1 MNNQAD
7 TIVEAKISPDQLV
20 FSDPRLEFS
29 ATLRFLWSLIT
40 YSFYGVFIAGTVLA
54 VVADIE
60 WLRWF
65 GILCA
70 LWLADRAVHIN
81 TPLHDI
87 TKLRVEKISGVNVS
101 EFLLPKSFRIVVR
114 ALDRTGIAGGNFYLH
129 LMKALVGDA
138 GIRGALWRLE
148 ISPEEFEHKIDEEI
162 AKYKKQDSQ
171 HSHPE
176 MLARIGSLVKMA
188 FIEACID
195 GNRYIAPNDLFAALG
210 TVDDAA
216 VRRVFYLFSLDMA
229 DLQKALIFSRYR
241 QRFVWMRVVPATLG
255 GFTRKSSRHRIM
267 NRAWTARPTPTLD
280 MYSDDLTDL
289 AREQR
294 VGFLIGHAQEYDTI
308 VNVLSRGAK
317 QNVMLVGEPGSGKET
332 IISHL
337 AFNIVTDK
345 VPAPLF
351 DKRLVSLSI
360 GELVSGAGPE
370 DISSRV
376 NTVVSELIVAK
387 NIILYIPDIH
397 SLFKT
402 SGEGFMNAANLMLPA
417 IAGDA
422 FQVIGSTYPREM
434 KAEIE
439 PNTDFLSAFET
450 VRIEEISE
458 DDAIKLLIYASIIME
473 RQYKVVISFEAIKMA
488 VSIAHKYF
496 KQKLLPSSAED
507 LLKEALADATH
518 RGEKMLTDEL
528 VIAVAERKINIP
540 IHKATKEESEKLLNL
555 EDTIHKNLIDQ
566 EPAVSAV
573 ARALRQYRS
582 GLARSGGPIAT
593 FLFVGPTGVGKTE
606 LAKILATT
614 QFGSEQML
622 LRFDMSEY
630 QDKQSIFRFIGT
642 PDGKMSGT
650 LTEAV
655 IQKPYSLILLD
666 EFEKAHPDVLN
677 LFLQVFDDGRITDNV
692 GRVVDFHNTIVIATS
707 NANSDLIKD
716 AIEAGR
722 TIEDIKDEFKKKLTT
737 HFRPELLNRFSD
749 VIIFKNLSVED
760 TIAIARMQIKKLA
773 KALWD
778 DQGIALDIDDTV
790 VQYLARIGYDP
801 VFGAR
806 PLRTVINDRIK
817 SQLAE
822 MILRS
827 EVRQGSHLRVT
838 LEGEDVR
845 FVVVTEEE

>member
-1 MNNQAD
+1 M
-7 TIVEAKISPDQLV
+7 TERIVTPMESNLSVEKLL

-29 ATLRFLWSLIT
+29 ASLRFLWGLVT
-40 YSFYGVFIAGTVLA
+40 YSFYSIFTIGTILA
-54 VVADIE
+54 VISDIE

-65 GILCA
+65 GILCTFV
-70 LWLADRAVHIN
+70 LIDRALHIN
-81 TPLHDI
+81 TPLHMI
-87 TKLRVEKISGVNVS
+87 TSLKPEGVAGVNIT
-101 EFLLPKSFRIVVR
+101 EFLLPKTFRSIIR
-114 ALDRTGIAGGNFYLH
+114 ALDKTGIAGGNFYLH
-129 LMKALVGDA
+129 LMKTLIRDA
-138 GIRGALWRLE
+138 GIRGALYRLE

-162 AKYKKQDSQ
+162 EKFKSNNPYAHEELLS
-171 HSHPE
+171 
-176 MLARIGSLVKMA
+176 RIHMLVKTA
-188 FIEACID
+188 FLDAYANGD
-195 GNRYIAPNDLFAALG
+195 KYIAPNDIFAALR

-216 VRRVFYLFSLDMA
+216 VRRVFYLFSLDA
-229 DLQKALIFSRYR
+229 NDLQKALIFSRYR
-241 QRFVWMRVVPATLG
+241 QKFSWMKLIPETIG
-255 GFTRKSSRHRIM
+255 GFAHKGPRHRVM

-294 VGFLIGHAQEYDTI
+294 VGFLVGHQQEYGTI
-308 VNVLSRGAK
+308 VNILSRGAK
-317 QNVMLVGEPGSGKET
+317 QNVMLIGEPGSGKEA

-337 AFNIVTDK
+337 AHNIVKDK
-345 VPAPLF
+345 VPDALF

-370 DISSRV
+370 EISERV
-376 NTVVSELIVAK
+376 RVVTNELIGAK

-397 SLFKT
+397 NLFKT
-402 SGEGFMNAANLMLPA
+402 AGEGFMNVATLMLPA

-434 KAEIE
+434 KVEIE
-439 PNTDFLSAFET
+439 THSDFLSVFET
-450 VRIEEISE
+450 VRVEEISE
-458 DDAIKLLIYASIIME
+458 DDAIRLLTYAVIILE
-473 RQYKVVISFEAIKMA
+473 KQYNIVVSFEAIKA
-488 VSIAHKYF
+488 SVSIAHKYF

-507 LLKEALADATH
+507 LLKEALADATQ

-528 VIAVAERKINIP
+528 VIAVAERKVNIP
-540 IHKATKEESEKLLNL
+540 IHKTTKEEADKLLNL
-555 EDTIHKNLIDQ
+555 EDIIHINMVDQ
-566 EPAVSAV
+566 EQAVSAV

-582 GLARSGGPIAT
+582 GLARSSGPIAT

-650 LTEAV
+650 LTESV

-677 LFLQVFDDGRITDNV
+677 LFLQVLDDGRITDNV

-707 NANSDLIKD
+707 NANSEFIKD
-716 AIEAGR
+716 AIESGR
-722 TIEDIKDEFKKKLTT
+722 SIEDIKDEFKKKLTA

-749 VIIFKNLSVED
+749 VILFKNLSVDD

-773 KALWD
+773 KTLGE
-778 DQGIALDIDDTV
+778 DQGINLVIDDAV
-790 VQYLARIGYDP
+790 VQHLARIGHDP

-822 MILRS
+822 MILRR
-827 EVRQGSHLRVT
+827 EITQGSHLQ
-838 LEGEDVR
+838 LSMEGDDVR
-845 FVVVTEEE
+845 FVIKEEE

>member
-1 MNNQAD
+1 MIKQTSEPN
-7 TIVEAKISPDQLV
+7 ISPEQLL
-20 FSDPRLEFS
+20 FSDPRIEFS
-29 ATLRFLWSLIT
+29 AGLRFLWSSII
-40 YSFYGVFIAGTVLA
+40 YSFHGIFIVGTILA
-54 VVADIE
+54 VVSDIA

-70 LWLADRAVHIN
+70 LWLVDRVLHID
-81 TPLHDI
+81 TPLHKI
-87 TKLRVEKISGVNVS
+87 TELRTDKIAGVNVAQ
-101 EFLLPKSFRIVVR
+101 FILPKSFRIVVR
-114 ALDRTGIAGGNFYLH
+114 ALDRTGIAGGDFYLH
-129 LMKALVGDA
+129 LMKVLVRDP

-148 ISPEEFEHKIDEEI
+148 ISPEEFEHKVDEEI
-162 AKYKKQDSQ
+162 AKYKTQDSRY
-171 HSHPE
+171 SHTE
-176 MLARIGSLVKMA
+176 LLARIGLLIKVA
-188 FIEACID
+188 FIEAYT
-195 GNRYIAPNDLFAALG
+195 NNSRYIAPHDLFAALAS
-210 TVDDAA
+210 VDDAA
-216 VRRVFYLFSLDMA
+216 VRRVFYLFSLDMG
-229 DLQKALIFSRYR
+229 DLQKALIFSHYR
-241 QRFVWMRVVPATLG
+241 QRFAWFRVVPATLG
-255 GFTRKSSRHRIM
+255 GFARKGPRHRVM

-294 VGFLIGHAQEYDTI
+294 VGFLVGHAQEYSTM

-317 QNVMLVGEPGSGKET
+317 QNVMLVGDPGSGKET

-337 AFNIVTDK
+337 AFNIVKDK
-345 VPAPLF
+345 VPDALF

-360 GELVSGAGPE
+360 SELVSGADPQE
-370 DISSRV
+370 VSNRV
-376 NTVVSELIVAK
+376 STVVFELAQAR

-397 SLFKT
+397 NLFKT
-402 SGEGFMNAANLMLPA
+402 SAEGFMNVANMMLPA

-422 FQVIGSTYPREM
+422 FQVIGSTYLKEM
-434 KAEIE
+434 KSDIE
-439 PNTDFLSAFET
+439 PHTDFLSAFEV

-458 DDAIKLLIYASIIME
+458 DDAIKLLTYVSIIME
-473 RQYKVVISFEAIKMA
+473 RQYKVRITFEAIKSA

-518 RGEKMLTDEL
+518 RGEKVLTNEL
-528 VIAVAERKINIP
+528 VIAVAERKVNIP
-540 IHKATKEESEKLLNL
+540 IHKATKEEAEKLLNL
-555 EDTIHKNLIDQ
+555 EDIIHKNLVDQ
-566 EPAVSAV
+566 EQAVGAV

-677 LFLQVFDDGRITDNV
+677 LFLQVLDDGRITDNV

-707 NANSDLIKD
+707 NANSDFIKE

-722 TIEDIKDEFKKKLTT
+722 TVEDIKDEFKKKLTT

-749 VIIFKNLSVED
+749 VIVFKNLSVED
-760 TIAIARMQIKKLA
+760 TIAIARMQVKKLV
-773 KALWD
+773 KTLGE
-778 DQGIALDIDDTV
+778 DQGIMLDIDDAV
-790 VQYLARIGYDP
+790 IQYLARIGHDP

-806 PLRTVINDRIK
+806 PLRTVLNDRIK
-817 SQLAE
+817 SRLAE
-822 MILRS
+822 MILRN
-827 EVRQGSHLRVT
+827 EVQQGSHLRLT
-838 LEGEDVR
+838 LEGDDVR
-845 FVVVTEEE
+845 FMVEE